1 MSAKIAFFR
10 WKAVA
15 PLGVALLVLVGAWL
29 LFGNW
34 LVKRAIEAAGTAV
47 VGAKVEIDHVQA
59 SFAQSRLTLY
69 GLTVASPSESL
80 KNVLQADQLDADF
93 ETLPLLRKK
102 FIIDRLAALGLRF
115 GTPRTTDGRVP
126 AKRAPA
132 ASPVSASTAATAK
145 RSDWEDALGRL
156 DIPVLQLATG
166 KIDVGV
172 LDPATLSTA
181 RAATALTAR
190 ADSAGKA
197 WNAALADLRT
207 GPTTDS
213 ATALVARLKNARP
226 TDLAAVNDARRSLA
240 LLSSERDR
248 IEALQRGVTAGVA
261 DLQHGLAGLDSAKAR
276 DFESARALV
285 HLPPLDASHIGAALF
300 GGAAAAKFQRTLH
313 WVRLARDYMPAGMLP
328 HGEPA
333 PARVR
338 RAGTTVRF
346 PKEHELPGFLLKDA
360 QVSFSLDTAHAT
372 AYQGHLTGVT
382 SSPALYGL
390 PTTFTARAPVVQVGA
405 LLDHRHA
412 TAFDSASAQFSAAR
426 LPDFVLPG
434 LPMRVAPGVGSM
446 ALRFALTGDAIR
458 AAWQVRSPH
467 VVWVRDSA
475 AAHSAV
481 GDFVWQVVSGIST
494 LDLGAELSGSI
505 TSPSL
510 AIHSNL
516 DDALSARMRAL
527 VGDQVQ
533 AAEQKLHAEVNRY
546 ADQQIAPVKA
556 RVDAVTGDAQGKL
569 GAARGQIAQVRQQV
583 EQRLRALTGGIK
595 LP

>member
-1 MSAKIAFFR
+1 MKIAIFR

-15 PLGVALLVLVGAWL
+15 PLAVFLLLLIGGWL

-47 VGAKVEIDHVQA
+47 VKAKVEIDHVHA
-59 SFAQSRLTLY
+59 SFLQSRLTIY

-93 ETLPLLRKK
+93 ETLPLFQKK

-115 GTPRTTDGRVP
+115 GTARATDGRVP
-126 AKRAPA
+126 AKGSTPVAATPA
-132 ASPVSASTAATAK
+132 APGAAEPEK
-145 RSDWEDALGRL
+145 KGEDALARL

-166 KIDVGV
+166 KIDVGA
-172 LDPATLSTA
+172 LDPTKLGTA
-181 RAATALTAR
+181 RAASALAAR

-197 WNAALADLRT
+197 WNSALADLRT
-207 GPTTDS
+207 GPTVDS
-213 ATALVARLKNARP
+213 ATALLARLKNARP
-226 TDLAAVNDARRSLA
+226 TDLSALNDARRSLS
-240 LLSSERDR
+240 LLSSARDR
-248 IEALQRGVTAGVA
+248 IEALQRGVTAGVS
-261 DLQHGLAGLDSAKAR
+261 DLQHGLAALDSAKAK

-300 GGAAAAKFQRTLH
+300 GGAATAKFERTLH
-313 WVRLARDYMPAGMLP
+313 WVRLAREYMPAGLVP

-338 RAGTTVRF
+338 RAGTTVHF

-360 QVSFSLDTAHAT
+360 QVSFSLDTGRANV
-372 AYQGHLTGVT
+372 YQGHLTGVT
-382 SSPALYGL
+382 TSPALYGL
-390 PTTFTARAPVVQVGA
+390 PATFTASAPVVQVGA
-405 LLDHRHA
+405 LLDHRHP
-412 TAFDSASAQFSAAR
+412 TALDTASAELAAAR
-426 LPDFVLPG
+426 LPDFALPG
-434 LPMRVAPGVGSM
+434 LPLRVAPGIGTM
-446 ALRFALTGDAIR
+446 AMRFALTGDNVR

-467 VVWVRDSA
+467 VTWVRDSA
-475 AAHSAV
+475 AGHSTV
-481 GDFVWQVVSGIST
+481 GDFVWQVVSGVQT
-494 LDLGAELSGSI
+494 LDLAAELSGTL

-510 AIHSNL
+510 AVHSNL

-527 VGDQVQ
+527 VGDQVK
-533 AAEQKLHAEVNRY
+533 AAEAKLHAEVDAY
-546 ADQQIAPVKA
+546 ADQQIAPVKS

-583 EQRLRALTGGIK
+583 EQRLRSLTGGIK